1 MISRNKLSWW
11 QRILLWFRLRPTPT
25 PSSTPA
31 VSPSPTPSSTP
42 AVSPS
47 PTPSS
52 TPSSTP
58 AVSPSPTPSATLPD
72 TVSHNYLS
80 PNIQSIKSSILST
93 SAGIPIT
100 INPTCKK

>member
-31 VSPSPTPSSTP
+31 VSPSPTPS
-42 AVSPS
+42 A
-47 PTPSS
+47 
-52 TPSSTP
+52 TP

-80 PNIQSIKSSILST
+80 PTNIQAIKSSILST

-100 INPTCKK
+100 INPTSKK

>member
-11 QRILLWFRLRPTPT
+11 QRILLWFRLRPTP
-25 PSSTPA
+25 
-31 VSPSPTPSSTP
+31 
-42 AVSPS
+42 
-47 PTPSS
+47 

>member
-47 PTPSS
+47 PTPSA
-52 TPSSTP
+52 TP

>member
-31 VSPSPTPSSTP
+31 VSPSPTPS
-42 AVSPS
+42 A
-47 PTPSS
+47 
-52 TPSSTP
+52 TP